1 MTPYKFIRYNAAKVS
16 VILTALLLL
25 LILIACRK
33 PLPPGQFAQ
42 PDGRTAVLLDDLED
56 GDSLNEFGG
65 KWYTRNDIQ
74 FGGDSE
80 VMPAVFRSSSGG
92 PAGSHKCAQIT
103 GRVTTTFDW
112 GFIGVGT
119 NLNKSATP
127 VDIREFNGI
136 EFWTKGD
143 GKVYRMK
150 FRSNITGD
158 YDDFGYD
165 FTATNDWTRIAVDFS
180 DLYQQGWGRERIRN
194 KALSA
199 VIGINWQTIDQPL
212 DNVKLAID
220 HIRFLK

>member
-1 MTPYKFIRYNAAKVS
+1 MTRYKFIRYNARKVS
-16 VILTALLLL
+16 IILTAVLLL
-25 LILIACRK
+25 LILIGCRTSLQ
-33 PLPPGQFAQ
+33 PEQFERL
-42 PDGRTAVLLDDLED
+42 DGRTAVLLDDLED
-56 GDSLNEFGG
+56 GNSLNEFGG
-65 KWYTRNDIQ
+65 EWYTRNDIQ

-119 NLNKSATP
+119 DLNKSANP
-127 VDIREFNGI
+127 VDILEYNGI

-150 FRSNITGD
+150 FRSNVTD
-158 YDDFGYD
+158 DFDDFGYD
-165 FTATNDWTRIAVDFS
+165 FTATNEWTRITVDFS
-180 DLYQQGWGRERIRN
+180 ALYQQGWGRERARM
-194 KALSA
+194 KALST

>member
-1 MTPYKFIRYNAAKVS
+1 MTPYKFIRYIARKVS
-16 VILTALLLL
+16 IILTAVLLL
-25 LILIACRK
+25 LIMIGCRK
-33 PLPPGQFAQ
+33 LLQPELFEPLE
-42 PDGRTAVLLDDLED
+42 GRTAVLLDDLED

-65 KWYTRNDIQ
+65 KWYTRNDTQ

-80 VMPAVFRSSSGG
+80 VIPAVFRSSSGG
-92 PAGSHKCAQIT
+92 PAGSDKCAQIS

-119 NLNKSATP
+119 NLNKPANP
-127 VDIREFNGI
+127 VDIQEFNGI

-150 FRSNITGD
+150 FRSNITTD

-165 FTATNDWTRIAVDFS
+165 FTATNDWTRVNVDFS
-180 DLYQQGWGRERIRN
+180 ALYQQGWGRERIRM

-212 DNVKLAID
+212 DKVKLAVD

>member
-1 MTPYKFIRYNAAKVS
+1 M
-16 VILTALLLL
+16 
-25 LILIACRK
+25 LISCRK
-33 PLPPGQFAQ
+33 SVPPELSVQ
-42 PDGRTAVLLDDLED
+42 PNGRTAVLLDDLED
-56 GDSLNEFGG
+56 GDSFNEFGG

-80 VMPAVFRSSSGG
+80 VMPAVFISSRGG
-92 PAGSHKCAQIT
+92 PGGSHKCAQMS
-103 GRVTTTFDW
+103 GRVTSTFDW

-119 NLNKSATP
+119 NLNKSAGP

-136 EFWTKGD
+136 EFWTRGD

-165 FTATNDWTRIAVDFS
+165 FTATNEWTRIAVDFS
-180 DLYQQGWGRERIRN
+180 GLYQQGWGRERTRD

-220 HIRFLK
+220 NIRFLK